1 MATLRLL
8 GSLVSIACLAGTGEM
23 VWAEEATAPDATPT
37 ATAGAQ
43 PSPDELVRA
52 LVARYE
58 REHKTRE
65 WAMLD
70 YMGQRDWE
78 SDAVQL
84 ARREPVAMQKAVRDG
99 AGPWSKL
106 VLILGSAG
114 GEKNVAFLVALAEG
128 KIGIPDEVK
137 NSKSFPP
144 EWFLVLALGRTR
156 SPEACPALRTLTE
169 FKEAPEMVPRGV
181 AYQALEALARIGD
194 LQSVPIFEKWLASD
208 DAKVR
213 QAAIG
218 AALYFVGRA
227 LAAPLR
233 QVDAQTEGDEKRAQL
248 YLALVRAGDET
259 YLEKV
264 HAMAQDE
271 GEYVRGSAMKSPD
284 PAMSVGRPNWT
295 QHNALTALEGMRSPK
310 SLPVLDGLAKS
321 AQDDSVKRRAAVL
334 GAEIRKENGPA
345 KKE

>member
-8 GSLVSIACLAGTGEM
+8 GSLVSIACLAGTAEI
-23 VWAEEATAPDATPT
+23 VWAEEATAPAATATAT

-65 WAMLD
+65 WEMLD

-99 AGPWSKL
+99 AGPWSEL

-156 SPEACPALRTLTE
+156 SPEACPALRKLTE
-169 FKEAPEMVPRGV
+169 YKGTPGV
-181 AYQALEALARIGD
+181 AYQALEALARMGD
-194 LQSVPIFEKWLASD
+194 PQSVPIFKKWLASD

-213 QAAIG
+213 QAAIA
-218 AALYFVGRA
+218 AALYFAGRA

-248 YLALVRAGDET
+248 YLALVRASDET

-264 HAMAQDE
+264 HAMTQDE
-271 GEYVRGSAMKSPD
+271 GEYVRESAMKSPD

-334 GAEIRKENGPA
+334 AAEIRKENGPA